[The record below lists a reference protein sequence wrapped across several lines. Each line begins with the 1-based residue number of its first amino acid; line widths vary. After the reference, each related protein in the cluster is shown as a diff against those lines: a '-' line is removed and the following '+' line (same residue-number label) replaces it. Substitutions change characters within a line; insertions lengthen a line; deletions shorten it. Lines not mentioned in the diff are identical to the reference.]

1 MCSKPVPCHAS
12 SDIVTPSQICELFL
26 IRKLKRGFPRSLY
39 NALLVVVEKLRA
51 CKKNHTADMTDR
63 HKGFVVVES
72 KNEAADDRHLWR
84 KLF

>member
-26 IRKLKRGFPRSLY
+26 IKKLKRAFPRSLY
-39 NALLVVVEKLRA
+39 NALLVVSYALA
-51 CKKNHTADMTDR
+51 KNHTADMTDR

-72 KNEAADDRHLWR
+72 ANEAADDRLLWT
-84 KLF
+84 KLL